1 MILSE
6 QKGPILEITIN
17 RPDDGNK
24 MTDEMAR
31 ELTTLLDAAAQ
42 RAELVVLRGAGDTFC
57 LGRAGGRPPASNE
70 ALARRREYDTIFE
83 CYGAFRRAAIPI
95 VGVVRGMAA
104 GLGCAIAALCDLTLA
119 SDTATFQVPEMAHRI
134 MPGMVLSAL
143 IDRVPRKALL
153 YLVYTT
159 ATIDAGR
166 ALTYGIVSAVV
177 PAASLEEE
185 VERVTSA
192 LLKAPRSARRQRV
205 RRRRLRHAP
214 PRCGRVRPESSCN
227 Y

>member
-31 ELTTLLDAAAQ
+31 ELTTLLDASAQ

-104 GLGCAIAALCDLTLA
+104 GLGCAISRLPPTRRP
-119 SDTATFQVPEMAHRI
+119 SR
-134 MPGMVLSAL
+134 S
-143 IDRVPRKALL
+143 PRWG
-153 YLVYTT
+153 T
-159 ATIDAGR
+159 GSCR
-166 ALTYGIVSAVV
+166 GWS
-177 PAASLEEE
+177 S
-185 VERVTSA
+185 
-192 LLKAPRSARRQRV
+192 RR
-205 RRRRLRHAP
+205 
-214 PRCGRVRPESSCN
+214 
-227 Y
+227 